1 MKTTLKQLADKLT
14 LTPISIREAQQQAR
28 QLHVLP
34 ALEVRM
40 LLEHVLQ
47 KSHAWLVA
55 HDDEVLTPTQTETF
69 QQRCAQR
76 ASGEPLAY
84 LIGWREFY
92 GRRFQVTPDVLIP
105 RPETELLV
113 SVALEKVT
121 ALNGLK
127 RPAHVIDLGTGSGAI
142 AITLALETR
151 AKIAIT
157 ATDISPAALDIAT
170 ANAARLEAKVNFI
183 QSDWWQAV
191 PQRAFDL
198 ILSNPPY
205 IRAGDSHLTQGD
217 LRFEPS
223 HALTDHA
230 DGLSAYRTLCA
241 GLTTYL
247 APGGWVLFEHG
258 YDQAPAV
265 QDLLRAQG
273 LQAVQTWPDLAG
285 IPRVTGGRAA
295 QYASETA

>member
-1 MKTTLKQLADKLT
+1 M
-14 LTPISIREAQQQAR
+14 SIRDAQQQVR
-28 QLHVLP
+28 HLHALP

-47 KSHAWLVA
+47 KPHAWLVA
-55 HDDEVLTPTQTETF
+55 HDDEVLTQLQAETF
-69 QQRCAQR
+69 QTLCAQR
-76 ASGEPLAY
+76 AGGEPLAY

-92 GRRFQVTPDVLIP
+92 GRRFQVTPAVLIP

-113 SVALEKVT
+113 SLALEKLT
-121 ALNGLK
+121 ALQH
-127 RPAHVIDLGTGSGAI
+127 PANVIDLGTGSGVIALTFAI
-142 AITLALETR
+142 EATLAQ
-151 AKIAIT
+151 ANVAVT
-157 ATDISPAALDIAT
+157 ATDISPAALDIAA

-191 PQRAFDL
+191 PQRPFDL

-205 IRAGDSHLTQGD
+205 IRAEDSHLVQGD

-223 HALTDHA
+223 HALTDQA
-230 DGLSAYRTLCA
+230 DGLSAYRAICA
-241 GLTTYL
+241 GLSTYL

-273 LQAVQTWPDLAG
+273 LEAVQTWPDLAG
-285 IPRVTGGRAA
+285 IPRVTGGKAGEQAGGRAA
-295 QYASETA
+295 P